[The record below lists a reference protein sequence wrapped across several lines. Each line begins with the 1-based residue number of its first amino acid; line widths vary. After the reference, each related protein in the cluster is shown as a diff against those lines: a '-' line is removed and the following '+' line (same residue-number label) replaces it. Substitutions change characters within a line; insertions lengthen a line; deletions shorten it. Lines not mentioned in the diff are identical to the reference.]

1 MIAIKE
7 RTITKRRLVRIK
19 EKFSLRV
26 REGSNSDM
34 RIPIPK
40 LAAVQFDAA
49 IEENPMCS
57 LRISGIHP
65 PNPCDKKNTVCL
77 LYTSPS
83 PRD

>member
-7 RTITKRRLVRIK
+7 RIITKSMQVKIK

-26 REGSNSDM
+26 REGINSDT

-57 LRISGIHP
+57 LSISGIHP
-65 PNPCDKKNTVCL
+65 PRP
-77 LYTSPS
+77 
-83 PRD
+83 

>member
-7 RTITKRRLVRIK
+7 RIITKSMQVKIK

-26 REGSNSDM
+26 REGSSSDI

-49 IEENPMCS
+49 MEENPICS
-57 LRISGIHP
+57 RRISGIHP
-65 PNPCDKKNTVCL
+65 PKP
-77 LYTSPS
+77 
-83 PRD
+83 

>member
-1 MIAIKE
+1 MQM
-7 RTITKRRLVRIK
+7 RIE

-26 REGSNSDM
+26 REGINSDT

-65 PNPCDKKNTVCL
+65 PKP
-77 LYTSPS
+77 
-83 PRD
+83 